1 MVLTW
6 WDGSH
11 GWNLIWSAVQ
21 RTSKEVKVKL
31 TKLNMEGSTIHWF
44 NLSKQA
50 MIERYKGQRVDGSP
64 AKWKKC
70 QRVHSR
76 IWIHFVSGGLA
87 SRRTIPLTHITDLR
101 WWSWLEMWRWMCEK
115 PRRLIFMEQRTL
127 GGKWWWIG
135 ERWLWT
141 LCWSVIQWCIYVRSE
156 WLFGAKINPT
166 NH

>member
-1 MVLTW
+1 MA
-6 WDGSH
+6 
-11 GWNLIWSAVQ
+11 SAKFDVEKF
-21 RTSKEVKVKL
+21 TSKNNCNLWRVKMLALLTQQAYELALEGEVKL
-31 TKLNMEGSTIHWF
+31 TNLSMEGSTIHWF

-141 LCWSVIQWCIYVRSE
+141 LC
-156 WLFGAKINPT
+156 
-166 NH
+166 